1 MASCAA
7 GKTFRVY
14 GQYTSLVCKLMIKT
28 WGYLFEANKREEHK
42 NTCEPSKK
50 SYSLSSGLCYIP
62 LRMYAFCT
70 LFNLSYPILLGFP
83 MWLNEH
89 SISMESNIVER
100 VAPVSARWREA
111 GYGLADRLCGHRLH
125 RDHGWG

>member
-28 WGYLFEANKREEHK
+28 WGHIFEANEKKNTK

-50 SYSLSSGLCYIP
+50 SYSLFSGLCYNI
-62 LRMYAFCT
+62 
-70 LFNLSYPILLGFP
+70 FNALPCDSYLPHFLQQALGIYISY
-83 MWLNEH
+83 LI
-89 SISMESNIVER
+89 SIYTYI
-100 VAPVSARWREA
+100 
-111 GYGLADRLCGHRLH
+111 YHLH
-125 RDHGWG
+125 YHIRIYMCICIYIISITGRYEYMKYEYRA